1 MGMTAIMAVLAVAIA
16 IVVVAAIFTALD
28 VFLALSAEK
37 IAHRE
42 SLLCE
47 TKKFSI
53 MTDIQF
59 AKEHMGEYFLFRG
72 YRNYKVRVIGYDAT
86 GIGNSVIIDYPQG
99 WRIENTDSV
108 DVIHEELCETGKCY
122 YVSWKELM

>member
-16 IVVVAAIFTALD
+16 IVVVAAVFTALD

-37 IAHRE
+37 ATRRE
-42 SLLCE
+42 CLLCE
-47 TKKFSI
+47 TKKFEI
-53 MTDIQF
+53 MTDIMF
-59 AKEHMGEYFLFRG
+59 AKEHLGEYFQ
-72 YRNYKVRVIGYDAT
+72 YRNYRVRVIGYDAT

-122 YVSWKELM
+122 YVSWGELM

>member
-1 MGMTAIMAVLAVAIA
+1 
-16 IVVVAAIFTALD
+16 
-28 VFLALSAEK
+28 
-37 IAHRE
+37 
-42 SLLCE
+42 
-47 TKKFSI
+47 

-72 YRNYKVRVIGYDAT
+72 YRNYRNYRKYKVRVIGYDAT

-108 DVIHEELCETGKCY
+108 DVIHEGLCETGKCY
-122 YVSWKELM
+122 YVSWKELIN

>member
-1 MGMTAIMAVLAVAIA
+1 
-16 IVVVAAIFTALD
+16 
-28 VFLALSAEK
+28 
-37 IAHRE
+37 
-42 SLLCE
+42 
-47 TKKFSI
+47 

-59 AKEHMGEYFLFRG
+59 AKEHLGEYFQ

-99 WRIENTDSV
+99 WRIEDTNSA

-122 YVSWKELM
+122 YVRWEKLMRL